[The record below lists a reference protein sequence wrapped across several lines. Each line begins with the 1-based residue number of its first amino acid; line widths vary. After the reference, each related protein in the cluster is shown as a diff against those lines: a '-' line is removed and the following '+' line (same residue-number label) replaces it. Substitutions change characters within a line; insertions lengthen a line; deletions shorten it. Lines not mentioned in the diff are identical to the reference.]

1 MLDFNF
7 NANELTPSSAFLPFV
22 REKEPFILT
31 YAIFTR
37 PKAPK
42 EVLLFVRYEDA
53 DGMKSHSR
61 APEHV
66 AVV

>member
-1 MLDFNF
+1 MLDFICT
-7 NANELTPSSAFLPFV
+7 ANELTRRSAFLPFV
-22 REKEPFILT
+22 QEKEPFVLT

-42 EVLLFVRYEDA
+42 EVLLFVRYKNA

-61 APEHV
+61 APDHV
-66 AVV
+66 AAV